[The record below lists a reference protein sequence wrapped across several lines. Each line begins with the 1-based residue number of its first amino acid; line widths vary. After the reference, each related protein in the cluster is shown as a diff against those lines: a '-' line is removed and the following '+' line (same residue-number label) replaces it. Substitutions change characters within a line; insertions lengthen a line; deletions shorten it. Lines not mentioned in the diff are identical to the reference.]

1 MEELNVK
8 LANLIFPEITETIED
23 LEKRFPKRN
32 LPEGAEVTRFAPSP
46 TGFLHI
52 GGLFGSLIDIRVANQ
67 SGGKFILRIEDTD
80 KKREVENGITLLV
93 KELKAFNI
101 NNDEGVT
108 GEDTEIGEYGPYKQS
123 AREYIYKVCAKE
135 LIKRGRAYPCFCTA
149 EELDKLREA
158 QERSKQIP
166 GYYGTF
172 ARCRN
177 YTVEEAIAKIEAGD
191 KYVVRFRSL
200 GSHMRKVKV
209 QDIIRGK
216 IEMAENDQD
225 IVIIK
230 SDGLP
235 TYHFAHAVDDHF
247 MRTTIAVRGE
257 EWIPS
262 SALHLDLFNAL
273 VFEQV
278 KYAHTPTIMKN
289 DNGSKRKLSK
299 RKDPESAVS
308 YFIEE
313 GYPADSVIEYLLTII
328 NSDYE
333 LWRKANK
340 TANWREFEVKL
351 NKLNSSGALFDMVK
365 LTDVSKEVISRLNSA
380 ELLEL
385 VLAWAKVYDNSL
397 YELLNKDLAYAGSI
411 LGIERDNATKIRKD
425 IAKYKDILPNI
436 FYMYDELFEKD
447 IENGYNFN
455 LNNGKL
461 TMDDVKEVISNYIEL
476 HKQGLTKENWF
487 EEVKKMAEGLGYE
500 VNMKEYKANPDA
512 YKGSIA
518 DVTGIIRV
526 AITNRQN
533 TPDIFLI
540 MDVLGADKAQARL
553 EKVLSM

>member
-273 VFEQV
+273 GFEQV

-476 HKQGLTKENWF
+476 HKQGLTKETWF
-487 EEVKKMAEGLGYE
+487 EEVKRMAEGLGYQ

>member
-52 GGLFGSLIDIRVANQ
+52 GGLFGSLIDMRVANQ

-93 KELKAFNI
+93 KELKSFNI
-101 NNDEGVT
+101 NNDEGIT
-108 GEDTEIGEYGPYKQS
+108 GEDAEIGEYGPYKQS

-135 LIKRGRAYPCFCTA
+135 LIKRGRAYPCFCSA

-177 YTVEEAIAKIEAGD
+177 YTAEEAIAKIEAGD

-273 VFEQV
+273 GFEQV

-461 TMDDVKEVISNYIEL
+461 TMADVKQVISNYIEL
-476 HKQGLTKENWF
+476 QKLGLTKETWF
-487 EEVKKMAEGLGYE
+487 EEVKKMAEGLGYQ

-540 MDVLGADKAQARL
+540 MDVLGAKKAQARL
-553 EKVLSM
+553 EKVLSI

>member
-52 GGLFGSLIDIRVANQ
+52 GGLFGSLIDMRVANQ
-67 SGGKFILRIEDTD
+67 SNGKFILRIEDTD

-135 LIKRGRAYPCFCTA
+135 LIKQGRAYPCFCSA

-177 YTVEEAIAKIEAGD
+177 YTAEEAIAKIEAGD

-230 SDGLP
+230 SDGLR

-247 MRTTIAVRGE
+247 MRTTIAVWGE

-273 VFEQV
+273 GFEQV

-308 YFIEE
+308 YFNEE

-397 YELLNKDLAYAGSI
+397 YELLNKDLDYAKSI
-411 LGIERDNATKIRKD
+411 LAIERDNATKIRKD

-447 IENGYNFN
+447 LENGYNFN
-455 LNNGKL
+455 LNDGKL
-461 TMDDVKEVISNYIEL
+461 TMDDVKSVISSYIEL
-476 HKQGLTKENWF
+476 HKQGLTKETWF
-487 EEVKKMAEGLGYE
+487 EEVKKMAEGLGYQ

-533 TPDIFLI
+533 TPDIFVI
-540 MDVLGADKAQARL
+540 MDVLGVDKATQRL
-553 EKVLSM
+553 EKVLSI

>member
-52 GGLFGSLIDIRVANQ
+52 GGLFGSLIDMRVANQ
-67 SGGKFILRIEDTD
+67 SNGKFILRIEDTD

-135 LIKRGRAYPCFCTA
+135 LIKQGRAYPCFCTA

-177 YTVEEAIAKIEAGD
+177 YTAEEAIAKIEAGD

-273 VFEQV
+273 GFEQV

-397 YELLNKDLAYAGSI
+397 YELLNKDLDYAKSI
-411 LGIERDNATKIRKD
+411 LAIERDNATKIRKD

-447 IENGYNFN
+447 LENGYNFN
-455 LNNGKL
+455 LNDGKL
-461 TMDDVKEVISNYIEL
+461 TMDDVKSVISSYIEL
-476 HKQGLTKENWF
+476 HKQGLTKETWF
-487 EEVKKMAEGLGYE
+487 EEVKKMAEGLGYQ

-533 TPDIFLI
+533 TPDIFVI
-540 MDVLGADKAQARL
+540 MDVLGADKATQRL
-553 EKVLSM
+553 EKVLSI

>member
-52 GGLFGSLIDIRVANQ
+52 GGLFGSLIDMRVANQ
-67 SGGKFILRIEDTD
+67 SNGKFILRIEDTD

-135 LIKRGRAYPCFCTA
+135 LIKQGRAYPCFCTA

-177 YTVEEAIAKIEAGD
+177 YTAEEAIAKIEAGD

-273 VFEQV
+273 GFEQV

-365 LTDVSKEVISRLNSA
+365 LTDVSKEVISRLNSS

-397 YELLNKDLAYAGSI
+397 YELLNKDLDYAKSI
-411 LGIERDNATKIRKD
+411 LAIERDNATKIRKD

-447 IENGYNFN
+447 LENGYNFN
-455 LNNGKL
+455 LNDGKL
-461 TMDDVKEVISNYIEL
+461 TMDDVKSVISSYIEL
-476 HKQGLTKENWF
+476 HKQGLTKETWF
-487 EEVKKMAEGLGYE
+487 EEVKKMAEGLGYQ

-533 TPDIFLI
+533 TPDIFVI
-540 MDVLGADKAQARL
+540 MDVLGADKATQRL
-553 EKVLSM
+553 EKVLSI

>member
-52 GGLFGSLIDIRVANQ
+52 GGLFGSLIDMRVANQ
-67 SGGKFILRIEDTD
+67 SNGKFILRIEDTD

-135 LIKRGRAYPCFCTA
+135 LIKQGRAYPCFCTA

-177 YTVEEAIAKIEAGD
+177 YTAEEAIAKIEAGD

-262 SALHLDLFNAL
+262 SALH
-273 VFEQV
+273 
-278 KYAHTPTIMKN
+278 
-289 DNGSKRKLSK
+289 
-299 RKDPESAVS
+299 
-308 YFIEE
+308 
-313 GYPADSVIEYLLTII
+313 
-328 NSDYE
+328 
-333 LWRKANK
+333 
-340 TANWREFEVKL
+340 
-351 NKLNSSGALFDMVK
+351 
-365 LTDVSKEVISRLNSA
+365 
-380 ELLEL
+380 
-385 VLAWAKVYDNSL
+385 
-397 YELLNKDLAYAGSI
+397 
-411 LGIERDNATKIRKD
+411 
-425 IAKYKDILPNI
+425 
-436 FYMYDELFEKD
+436 
-447 IENGYNFN
+447 
-455 LNNGKL
+455 
-461 TMDDVKEVISNYIEL
+461 
-476 HKQGLTKENWF
+476 
-487 EEVKKMAEGLGYE
+487 
-500 VNMKEYKANPDA
+500 
-512 YKGSIA
+512 
-518 DVTGIIRV
+518 
-526 AITNRQN
+526 
-533 TPDIFLI
+533 
-540 MDVLGADKAQARL
+540 
-553 EKVLSM
+553 

>member
-32 LPEGAEVTRFAPSP
+32 LAEGAEVTRFAPSP

-52 GGLFGSLIDIRVANQ
+52 GGLFGSLIDMRVANQ

-101 NNDEGVT
+101 NNDEGIT

-135 LIKRGRAYPCFCTA
+135 LIKRGRAYPCFCSA

-177 YTVEEAIAKIEAGD
+177 YTVEEAIAKIEAGN

-273 VFEQV
+273 GFEQV

-385 VLAWAKVYDNSL
+385 VLAWAKVYDNAL
-397 YELLNKDLAYAGSI
+397 YELLNSDLDYAKSI
-411 LGIERDNATKIRKD
+411 LAIERDNATKIRKD

-476 HKQGLTKENWF
+476 HKQGLTKETWF
-487 EEVKKMAEGLGYE
+487 EEVKKMAEGLGYQ

-540 MDVLGADKAQARL
+540 MDVLGSEKSLTRL
-553 EKVLSM
+553 EKVLSI

>member
-52 GGLFGSLIDIRVANQ
+52 GGLFGSLIDMRVANQ
-67 SGGKFILRIEDTD
+67 SNGKFILRIEDTD

-108 GEDTEIGEYGPYKQS
+108 GEDTEMGEYGPYKQS

-135 LIKRGRAYPCFCTA
+135 LIKQGRAYPCFCTA

-177 YTVEEAIAKIEAGD
+177 YTAEEAIAKIEAGD

-273 VFEQV
+273 GFEQV

-397 YELLNKDLAYAGSI
+397 YELLNNDLDYAKSI
-411 LGIERDNATKIRKD
+411 LAIERDNATKIRKD

-447 IENGYNFN
+447 LENGYNFN
-455 LNNGKL
+455 LNDGKL
-461 TMDDVKEVISNYIEL
+461 TMDDVKSVISSYIEL
-476 HKQGLTKENWF
+476 HKQGLTKETWF
-487 EEVKKMAEGLGYE
+487 EEVKKMAEGLGYQ

-533 TPDIFLI
+533 TPDIFVI
-540 MDVLGADKAQARL
+540 MDVLGADKATQRL
-553 EKVLSM
+553 EKVLSI

>member
-52 GGLFGSLIDIRVANQ
+52 GGLFGSLIDMRVANQ
-67 SGGKFILRIEDTD
+67 SNGKFILRIEDTD

-135 LIKRGRAYPCFCTA
+135 LIKQGRAYPCSCSA

-177 YTVEEAIAKIEAGD
+177 YTAEEAIAKIEAGD

-216 IEMAENDQD
+216 IEMAEHDQD

-273 VFEQV
+273 GFEQV

-397 YELLNKDLAYAGSI
+397 YELLNTDLEYARQI
-411 LGIERDNATKIRKD
+411 LAIERDNATKIRKD

-447 IENGYNFN
+447 LENGYNFN
-455 LNNGKL
+455 LNDGKL
-461 TMDDVKEVISNYIEL
+461 TMDDVKSVISSYIEL
-476 HKQGLTKENWF
+476 HKQGLTKETWF
-487 EEVKKMAEGLGYE
+487 EEVKKMAEGLGYQ

-533 TPDIFLI
+533 TPDIFVI
-540 MDVLGADKAQARL
+540 MDVLGSEKSLSRL
-553 EKVLSM
+553 EKVLSI

>member
-52 GGLFGSLIDIRVANQ
+52 GGLFGSLIDMRVANQ

-177 YTVEEAIAKIEAGD
+177 YTVEEAIAKIEAGEP
-191 KYVVRFRSL
+191 YVIRFRSL

-273 VFEQV
+273 GFEQV

-365 LTDVSKEVISRLNSA
+365 LTDVSKEVISRLTSS

-385 VLAWAKVYDNSL
+385 VLNWSKVYDNAL
-397 YELLNKDLAYAGSI
+397 YELLNKDLAYAKSI

-436 FYMYDELFEKD
+436 FYMYDELYTED
-447 IENGYNFN
+447 IASGYNFN
-455 LNNGKL
+455 LNDGKL
-461 TMDDVKEVISNYIEL
+461 SMDDVKAVISNYIEL
-476 HKQGLTKENWF
+476 HKLGLTKETWF
-487 EEVKKMAEGLGYE
+487 EEVKKMAERLGYQ

-540 MDVLGADKAQARL
+540 MDVLGSEKTLTRL
-553 EKVLSM
+553 EKVLSI

>member
-1 MEELNVK
+1 MEELNIK

-23 LEKRFPKRN
+23 LEKRFPKRD
-32 LPEGAEVTRFAPSP
+32 LKEGAEVTRFAPSP

-52 GGLFGSLIDIRVANQ
+52 GGLFGSLIDMTVANQ
-67 SGGKFILRIEDTD
+67 SYGKFILRIEDTD
-80 KKREVENGITLLV
+80 TKRTVENGIALLV

-101 NNDEGVT
+101 KNDEGVT
-108 GEDTEIGEYGPYKQS
+108 SEDDYIGEYGPYKQS

-149 EELDKLREA
+149 EELDKLRES

-191 KYVVRFRSL
+191 KYVVRFRSF

-209 QDIIRGK
+209 HDIIRGK

-225 IVIIK
+225 IIIIK

-273 VFEQV
+273 GFEQV
-278 KYAHTPTIMKN
+278 RYAHTPTIMKN

-385 VLAWAKVYDNSL
+385 VLAWAKVYDNDL
-397 YELLNKDLAYAGSI
+397 YELLNSDLDYAKRI
-411 LGIERDNATKIRKD
+411 LAIERDNATKIRKD
-425 IAKYKDILPNI
+425 ISKYKDILPNI
-436 FYMYDELFEKD
+436 FYMYDELYNKD
-447 IENGYNFN
+447 IESGYNFN
-455 LNNGKL
+455 LNDGKL
-461 TMDDVKEVISNYIEL
+461 TMDDVKEVITSYIEL
-476 HKQGLTKENWF
+476 QKQGLTKDNWF
-487 EEVKKMAEGLGYE
+487 EEVKKMAEGLGYC
-500 VNMKEYKANPDA
+500 VNMKEYKASPDSF
-512 YKGSIA
+512 KGSIA

-533 TPDIFLI
+533 TPDIFII
-540 MDVLGADKAQARL
+540 MDVLGTEKVVERL
-553 EKVLSM
+553 EKVLSI

>member
-23 LEKRFPKRN
+23 LEKRFPKRD

-52 GGLFGSLIDIRVANQ
+52 GGLFGSLIDMRVANQ

-108 GEDTEIGEYGPYKQS
+108 GEFAEMGEYGPYKQS

-135 LIKRGRAYPCFCTA
+135 LIKQGRAYPCFCTA

-177 YTVEEAIAKIEAGD
+177 YTAEEAIAKIEAGD

-273 VFEQV
+273 GFEQV

-365 LTDVSKEVISRLNSA
+365 LTDVSKEVISRLNST

-397 YELLNKDLAYAGSI
+397 YELLNTDLEYARQI
-411 LGIERDNATKIRKD
+411 LAIERDNATKIRKD

-455 LNNGKL
+455 LNDGKL
-461 TMDDVKEVISNYIEL
+461 NIDDVKQVISSYMEL
-476 HKQGLTKENWF
+476 HKLGLTKETWF
-487 EEVKKMAEGLGYE
+487 EEVKKMAEGLGYQ

-533 TPDIFLI
+533 TPDIFVI
-540 MDVLGADKAQARL
+540 MDVLGAEKAIERL
-553 EKVLSM
+553 EKVLSI

>member
-52 GGLFGSLIDIRVANQ
+52 GGLFGSLIDMRVANQ
-67 SGGKFILRIEDTD
+67 SNGKFILRIEDTD

-135 LIKRGRAYPCFCTA
+135 LIKQGRAYPCFCTA

-177 YTVEEAIAKIEAGD
+177 YTAEEAIAKIEAGD

-273 VFEQV
+273 GFEQV

-397 YELLNKDLAYAGSI
+397 YELLNKDLDYARQI
-411 LGIERDNATKIRKD
+411 LAIERDNATKIRKD

-447 IENGYNFN
+447 LENGYNFN
-455 LNNGKL
+455 LNDGKL
-461 TMDDVKEVISNYIEL
+461 TMDDVKSVISSYIEL
-476 HKQGLTKENWF
+476 HKQGLTKETWF
-487 EEVKKMAEGLGYE
+487 EEVKKMAEGLGYQ

-533 TPDIFLI
+533 TPDIFVI

-553 EKVLSM
+553 EKVLSI

>member
-52 GGLFGSLIDIRVANQ
+52 GGLFGSLIDMRVANQ
-67 SGGKFILRIEDTD
+67 SNGKFILRIEDTD

-135 LIKRGRAYPCFCTA
+135 LIKQGRAYPCFCSA

-177 YTVEEAIAKIEAGD
+177 YTAEEAIAKIEAGD

-273 VFEQV
+273 GFEQV

-397 YELLNKDLAYAGSI
+397 YELLNSDLDYAKSI
-411 LGIERDNATKIRKD
+411 LAIERDNATKIRKD

-455 LNNGKL
+455 LNDGKL
-461 TMDDVKEVISNYIEL
+461 TMDDVKSVISNYIEL
-476 HKQGLTKENWF
+476 HKQGLTKETWF
-487 EEVKKMAEGLGYE
+487 EEVKKMAEGLGYQ

-533 TPDIFLI
+533 TPDIFVI
-540 MDVLGADKAQARL
+540 MDVLGADKATQRL
-553 EKVLSM
+553 EKVLSI